1 MKLLLSS
8 KVVDRYQA
16 PATLTPRGIKSFVFY
31 LNRSQVFSLGK
42 QKRSLRKQ
50 PSLLIIRHQGRFAG
64 ESEYMKG
71 RYRVLGSVLYSQFP
85 FPFKR
90 LPPSLVLY
98 RYNSFPALS
107 QPIKGQS

>member
-1 MKLLLSS
+1 
-8 KVVDRYQA
+8 
-16 PATLTPRGIKSFVFY
+16 
-31 LNRSQVFSLGK
+31 
-42 QKRSLRKQ
+42 
-50 PSLLIIRHQGRFAG
+50 
-64 ESEYMKG
+64 MKG

-90 LPPSLVLY
+90 LLPSLVLY

>member
-1 MKLLLSS
+1 
-8 KVVDRYQA
+8 
-16 PATLTPRGIKSFVFY
+16 
-31 LNRSQVFSLGK
+31 
-42 QKRSLRKQ
+42 
-50 PSLLIIRHQGRFAG
+50 
-64 ESEYMKG
+64 MKG
-71 RYRVLGSVLYSQFP
+71 RYRVLGSVLYSHFP